1 MPPKY
6 KSKRKYS
13 KKAKFKKEVLT
24 DSTPAR
30 DDKGHLLPGHTA
42 NRNGRP
48 KGSKNKYS
56 IKELMDA
63 IKEVEL
69 ETGESLLKV
78 FVMKGYADK
87 TVMIALMKK
96 LLPDLKSIEGVMANF
111 EASMEDEVA
120 KSIQEELLQRYK

>member
-6 KSKRKYS
+6 KPKSKYS
-13 KKAKFKKEVLT
+13 KKTFKKEVFT
-24 DSTPAR
+24 DSTPER
-30 DDKGHLLPGHTA
+30 DHLGHIMPGHCLNA
-42 NRNGRP
+42 KGRP

-56 IKELMDA
+56 IKELMEA
-63 IKEVEL
+63 IKEVEV
-69 ETGESLLKV
+69 EKGESLLST
-78 FVMKGYADK
+78 FVKKGYEDK

-120 KSIQEELLQRYK
+120 KAIQEELLERYK